1 MQHTHTHTHTYTLK
15 ERESGERKGVIESSK
30 SLRAGVLSA
39 LLAYLLQGGGMKGRK
54 GWGGGGLILLGVH
67 VQSRDTE
74 QEGSEGSEGEIELV
88 HLQLVPKD

>member
-1 MQHTHTHTHTYTLK
+1 MGRTC
-15 ERESGERKGVIESSK
+15 GEVGGV
-30 SLRAGVLSA
+30 
-39 LLAYLLQGGGMKGRK
+39 GGRGLE
-54 GWGGGGLILLGVH
+54 GGGLILLGVH